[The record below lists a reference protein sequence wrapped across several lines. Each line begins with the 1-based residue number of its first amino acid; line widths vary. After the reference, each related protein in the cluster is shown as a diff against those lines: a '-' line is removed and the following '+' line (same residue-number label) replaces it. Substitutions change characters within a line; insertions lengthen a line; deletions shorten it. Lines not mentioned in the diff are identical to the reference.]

1 MTKTEILINELNHSM
16 DNYGLPRMSDYK
28 TRTFM
33 NINMLLKTMSQ
44 KDILN
49 LVKDYG
55 MTIPALFLVGVN
67 PDYVKTVTGK
77 EFDADGFIRYTD
89 LHLWWLTNY
98 ETKNLTLLYQQFDDL
113 EIDNKL
119 TKEEQRIQ
127 YIKYILEKCINSTY
141 RSYKEII
148 DDFCSKFKIS

>member
-33 NINMLLKTMSQ
+33 NIITLLKTMSQ
-44 KDILN
+44 KDIIT

-55 MTIPALFLVGVN
+55 MIIPALFLVGVN

-77 EFDADGFIRYTD
+77 DFDADGFIRYTD
-89 LHLWWLTNY
+89 THLWWLTNY
-98 ETKNLTLLYQQFDDL
+98 DTKNLTILYRQFDDL
-113 EIDNKL
+113 TIDNKA
-119 TKEEQRIQ
+119 TKEDQRIQ

-141 RSYKEII
+141 RSYKEIV
-148 DDFCSKFKIS
+148 DDFCSRFQVS